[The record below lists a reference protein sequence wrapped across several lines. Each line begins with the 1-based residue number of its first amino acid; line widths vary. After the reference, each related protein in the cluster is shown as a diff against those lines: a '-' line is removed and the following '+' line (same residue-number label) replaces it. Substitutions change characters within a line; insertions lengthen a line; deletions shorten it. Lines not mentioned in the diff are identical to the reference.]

1 MKSLLIFPAVSAEA
15 WEQARAAQREGR
27 PCVLAASMAAPPVG
41 APSDAQAQ
49 WAVLP
54 TIYAQDFE
62 AEFTALVVQR
72 DVGAVYSPVP
82 AVHAFLRRFLRS
94 TQSSVA
100 LVNEAPIERQVRA
113 LGEIESLAAEV
124 AHVEREAADGAPGL
138 DPLEL
143 RAVLE
148 TAMGTYGESGPEKI
162 AAMAGI
168 MALACPG
175 DVVEIGTLMGRSA
188 TALRLLAR
196 RFQIGPVLTVDPWAP
211 AEAVQADSPA
221 VVRDDLI
228 GQWDYERLARGFTAG
243 MYALGDTDFAH
254 LRLPSRLA
262 FDEYC
267 ARPLQHFH
275 PFKPVRFGG
284 AVSVLH
290 IDGNHDY
297 LAVQDDWQRWG
308 SRLVA
313 GAWVIFDDYVW
324 AHGDGPR
331 RLGDEVL
338 ARWQTY
344 IGRSFVKDK
353 ALFVQF
359 LRRPE
364 LV

>member
-1 MKSLLIFPAVSAEA
+1 MKSLLIFPAVSADA
-15 WEQARAAQREGR
+15 WEQARAAQREQR
-27 PCVLAASMAAPPVG
+27 PCVLAASMPAPPVG
-41 APSDAQAQ
+41 APAGAQEN

-54 TIYAQDFE
+54 TIYAVDFR
-62 AEFTALVVQR
+62 AEFDALVARR

-94 TQSSVA
+94 TGSPVV
-100 LVNEAPIERQVRA
+100 LVNEAPIERQVRV
-113 LGEIESLAAEV
+113 LGEIESLANEV
-124 AHVEREAADGAPGL
+124 TQVACEAAGGEPGL
-138 DPLEL
+138 QPLEL
-143 RAVLE
+143 RAVIE
-148 TAMGTYGESGPEKI
+148 AAMSTYGESGPEKI
-162 AAMAGI
+162 AAMAGV
-168 MALACPG
+168 MASACRG

-196 RFQIGPVLTVDPWAP
+196 RYGIGAVLTVDPWAP

-228 GQWDYERLARGFTAG
+228 GQWDYERLARGFTAR

-267 ARPLQHFH
+267 ARPLQHFE
-275 PFKPVRFGG
+275 PFKPVRFSGT
-284 AVSVLH
+284 VSVLH

-297 LAVQDDWQRWG
+297 TAVQDDWQRWG
-308 SRLVA
+308 SRLVD
-313 GAWVIFDDYVW
+313 GAWVIFDDYIW

-331 RLGDEVL
+331 RLGDEVM
-338 ARWQTY
+338 ARWQTH

-359 LRRPE
+359 LKRPV
-364 LV
+364 LG